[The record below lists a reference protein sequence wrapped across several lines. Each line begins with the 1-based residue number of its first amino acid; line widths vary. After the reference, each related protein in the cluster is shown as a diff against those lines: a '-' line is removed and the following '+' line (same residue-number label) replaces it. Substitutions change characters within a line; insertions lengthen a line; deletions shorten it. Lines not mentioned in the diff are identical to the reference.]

1 MNSVILTG
9 FYLDW
14 DGRAL
19 IGCGSVKLTNSSQ
32 TANGLKLSLG
42 VRLRVIRPVVE
53 RETAQI
59 AR

>member
-1 MNSVILTG
+1 MALGSASNVLK
-9 FYLDW
+9 

-32 TANGLKLSLG
+32 TANDFKLSLG

-53 RETAQI
+53 RETALT